1 MFGVAMFV
9 IFALLAVPLK
19 SYSHPLIIMSVIPFA
34 FVGAMWGHQ
43 IMKLVGQVSGLSF
56 PSIMGFIA
64 ASGVVVNSSL
74 VLVHNLNAR
83 RDEGESPLDAVI
95 HAAVTRCRP
104 IVLTSMTTFAGL
116 LPLMFNESVQAQF
129 LIPMAVSLAFGVMF
143 ATVVTLLVVPSSYM
157 IFDDIDR
164 LRQRLSSPDGASPET
179 STPEINSSR

>member
-1 MFGVAMFV
+1 
-9 IFALLAVPLK
+9 
-19 SYSHPLIIMSVIPFA
+19 MSVIPFA
-34 FVGAMWGHQ
+34 FAGAMWGHQ

-56 PSIMGFIA
+56 PSVMGFIA

-83 RDEGESPLDAVI
+83 RNDGENALDAVI

-116 LPLMFNESVQAQF
+116 LPLMFNKSVQAQF

-157 IFDDIDR
+157 IFEDIHR
-164 LRQRLSSPDGASPET
+164 LLNRNSRPTDSGAADAAT
-179 STPEINSSR
+179 DTNA